1 MKKFIYDQIVD
12 RENICNMEL
21 EVAGIL
27 DNIYTERNTV
37 VFAPRNYGKTSIIQ
51 NIVIPEF
58 RKKHKKSFVFFAD
71 LLGIDTIESIS
82 NKLVKAFEKSFSESF
97 PIKNLVENTKEY
109 LKGLNVQIQI
119 DSLSGSPSLSL
130 TANKN
135 IRDYTIVEI
144 FDLIKNIGIPSLIVI
159 DEFQEITK
167 VNNVDAL
174 FRSVFQNLQIP
185 IVIMGSQRHML
196 SEIFSIP
203 NSPLASFGSDIEI
216 QPIAYEKYHQ
226 YIVERF
232 ADRNLTITKE
242 MSTYIQ
248 DLLERVPE
256 PINILCEYIQETA
269 INLNI
274 SIIDSKSFINELLSK
289 LLLTKRKRFEYTLY
303 NLSSAEQNVLIE
315 IAKQNYIEKPN
326 SKEFITKVGITPR
339 GINYILIKLLHNGIL
354 DKSKKGF
361 YIADPLLKYYLVVS
375 R

>member
-27 DNIYTERNTV
+27 DNIYKERNTV

-203 NSPLASFGSDIEI
+203 NSPLASFGSDIKI

-354 DKSKKGF
+354 DKSKKASILQIL
-361 YIADPLLKYYLVVS
+361 Y
-375 R
+375 